1 MGYVKHIAHWTLKNL
16 LKQSLYVLYSLILC
30 SSVFTSITHP
40 GNPEFL
46 QPLSDLND
54 CVFCFWL
61 TGRWSGTRPGWCWR
75 ESQLWWP
82 VCQSSLPQGWQSWSE
97 RLTSGGSHWSL
108 HPDGQWCSQWAAQE
122 EKKKR
127 RENSMFDTKTKK
139 SSKGRWIKTNVLKKT
154 TNTTATS
161 KNNND
166 NKQNVFFETWQVSS
180 HANIRA
186 TMNLAPA
193 LEDAVDI
200 FVPNIL
206 WMSLFGVKLD
216 TWMTPPDQCEDML
229 CFPFVVYYVRS
240 MWEHS
245 TVFGRYYF
253 PSQNWQ
259 SHQNLNQQSGEL
271 YMGKISILGDIS
283 ILLSRDGTHII
294 WNG

>member
-1 MGYVKHIAHWTLKNL
+1 MT
-16 LKQSLYVLYSLILC
+16 
-30 SSVFTSITHP
+30 VFW
-40 GNPEFL
+40 
-46 QPLSDLND
+46 
-54 CVFCFWL
+54 FWL
-61 TGRWSGTRPGWCWR
+61 TGHWSGTRPGWCWR

-82 VCQSSLPQGWQSWSE
+82 ACQSSLPQGWQSWSE

-122 EKKKR
+122 GKKKEKKKR
-127 RENSMFDTKTKK
+127 EQHVWYKDKK
-139 SSKGRWIKTNVLKKT
+139 NQVNADELKLMYWKRPPILVLQV
-154 TNTTATS
+154 
-161 KNNND
+161 KNNNW
-166 NKQNVFFETWQVSS
+166 NLEIWQVSS
-180 HANIRA
+180 YANIRA
-186 TMNLAPA
+186 TVNLVPV

-229 CFPFVVYYVRS
+229 CFPFVAYYVRS

-259 SHQNLNQQSGEL
+259 CHQNLNQQSGEL
-271 YMGKISILGDIS
+271 YMGKIVILGDIS